1 MGVNPQRPNALIRPP
16 LMASVTDST
25 GEAFDVISTALV
37 IIEEPVNSSSIIF
50 KTSTT
55 SCWACKSKE
64 RPSLIKTSFRELRK
78 KDGSIGDFAEC
89 N

>member
-1 MGVNPQRPNALIRPP
+1 
-16 LMASVTDST
+16 MASVTDST
-25 GEAFDVISTALV
+25 GKALV
-37 IIEEPVNSSSIIF
+37 IMEGPVNCCSRVS

-64 RPSLIKTSFRELRK
+64 RPSLMKTSFRDLRK